1 MNGGHGRRGAPTR
14 YTGSVGADPEPKR
27 RAGRLLVRVL
37 GWSLPAALAAAAF
50 LLVARARAEAD
61 LARAAQLLIEARPAE
76 ARPLL
81 DAHRDSGRVGGR
93 ARAGLAL
100 AAALDGASAT
110 VDFAPPDLT
119 PYRPRTLMDS
129 ALRRGAFDATER
141 LARLARESGDPGAAA
156 YEAAALVEKGDDRAA
171 AALLAE
177 FPGFA
182 TAPGL
187 GQRLARVLEA
197 HGAGAT
203 VTVTDR
209 RGVLAGFLDAGGTFH
224 PEPGGAADVIPAPAL
239 GAARAKGNR
248 GVRLGTDFDLSATA
262 LAALGS
268 ERGSIVLIDLATGE
282 VRAAVTDARTRAS
295 AGGTPAFE
303 QAREPASILKIITTA
318 AAIRAG
324 HDADAE
330 VRGMACNG
338 SQRYRG
344 GVLWCSYP
352 AGPLTGGLK
361 EAFAISCNIAF
372 ANLAVEIGW
381 PAMVEELHR
390 WGFDRPRDELPG
402 VPTHR
407 DGGHSAGRVLQTE
420 GTERELASLGVG
432 LDLTE
437 ITPLHAALLGSV
449 LARGEM
455 VEPALLSADD
465 GVLGL
470 SPRPVVHPAAHRLLE
485 PAWVPLMQRALA
497 GVVEEGGTAEGV
509 APETF
514 PVVMKTGTA
523 STPGLG
529 YHVNYVGVGP
539 MPHPKIAFAVR
550 ITNQPTSHRVRDAAQ
565 DVLANLL
572 EALGRRAW

>member
-1 MNGGHGRRGAPTR
+1 M
-14 YTGSVGADPEPKR
+14 
-27 RAGRLLVRVL
+27 LVRAL
-37 GWSLPAALAAAAF
+37 GWSLPAAVAAAAF
-50 LLVARARAEAD
+50 LLVARARADSD
-61 LARAAQLLIEARPAE
+61 LAQAAQLLIEARPAE
-76 ARPLL
+76 ARTLL
-81 DAHRDSGRVGGR
+81 DGHRDSGRVGGR

-100 AAALDGASAT
+100 AGALDGGSASI
-110 VDFAPPDLT
+110 DFAPPDLA

-129 ALRRGAFDATER
+129 ALRRGAFDATLR

-156 YEAAALVEKGDDRAA
+156 YEAAALVEGGDDRAA

-177 FPGFA
+177 LPGLA

-187 GQRLARVLEA
+187 GQRLSRVLEA

-209 RGVLAGFLDAGGTFH
+209 RGALAGFLDAAGTFR
-224 PEPGGAADVIPAPAL
+224 PEPGSSADVIPAPAL
-239 GAARAKGNR
+239 AAAQATGKR

-262 LAALGS
+262 LQALGT
-268 ERGSIVLIDLATGE
+268 ERGSIVLLDLATGE
-282 VRAAVTDARTRAS
+282 VRAAVTDTRTRAS

-303 QAREPASILKIITTA
+303 QAREPASILKIVTTA
-318 AAIRAG
+318 AALRAG

-330 VRGMACNG
+330 VRGMSCNG

-381 PAMVEELHR
+381 PAMVDELHR
-390 WGFDRPRDELPG
+390 WGFDRPRDEVPG
-402 VPTHR
+402 
-407 DGGHSAGRVLQTE
+407 AGRVLETE

-437 ITPLHAALLGSV
+437 ITPLHAAMLGSV
-449 LARGEM
+449 LAHGEM

-470 SPRPVVHPAAHRLLE
+470 SPRPLAHPAARRILE
-485 PAWVPLMQRALA
+485 PAWVPVIQRALE

-550 ITNQPTSHRVRDAAQ
+550 ITNQPTSHRVREAAQ

>member
-1 MNGGHGRRGAPTR
+1 FR
-14 YTGSVGADPEPKR
+14 
-27 RAGRLLVRVL
+27 
-37 GWSLPAALAAAAF
+37 
-50 LLVARARAEAD
+50 
-61 LARAAQLLIEARPAE
+61 
-76 ARPLL
+76 
-81 DAHRDSGRVGGR
+81 
-93 ARAGLAL
+93 
-100 AAALDGASAT
+100 
-110 VDFAPPDLT
+110 
-119 PYRPRTLMDS
+119 
-129 ALRRGAFDATER
+129 
-141 LARLARESGDPGAAA
+141 
-156 YEAAALVEKGDDRAA
+156 
-171 AALLAE
+171 
-177 FPGFA
+177 
-182 TAPGL
+182 
-187 GQRLARVLEA
+187 
-197 HGAGAT
+197 
-203 VTVTDR
+203 
-209 RGVLAGFLDAGGTFH
+209 
-224 PEPGGAADVIPAPAL
+224 PEPGSSADVIPAPAL
-239 GAARAKGNR
+239 AAAQATGKR

-262 LAALGS
+262 LQALGT
-268 ERGSIVLIDLATGE
+268 ERGSIVLLDLATGE

-303 QAREPASILKIITTA
+303 QAREPASIAKIITTA
-318 AAIRAG
+318 AALRAG

-330 VRGMACNG
+330 VRGMSCNG

-381 PAMVEELHR
+381 PAMVDELHR
-390 WGFDRPRDELPG
+390 WGFDRPRDEVPG
-402 VPTHR
+402 
-407 DGGHSAGRVLQTE
+407 AGRVLETE

-437 ITPLHAALLGSV
+437 ITPLHAAMLGSV
-449 LARGEM
+449 LAHGEM

-470 SPRPVVHPAAHRLLE
+470 SPRPLAHPAARRILE
-485 PAWVPLMQRALA
+485 PAWVPVIQRALE

-550 ITNQPTSHRVRDAAQ
+550 ITNQPTSHRVREAAQ

>member
-1 MNGGHGRRGAPTR
+1 MNAAR
-14 YTGSVGADPEPKR
+14 VVL
-27 RAGRLLVRVL
+27 RAVL
-37 GWSLPAALAAAAF
+37 WSLPIALGAVAF
-50 LLVARARAEAD
+50 LLVGRARAEAD
-61 LARAAQLLIEARPAE
+61 LAQAAERLTAARPSE

-81 DAHRDSGRVGGR
+81 GRHRDSRRLGGR

-100 AAALDGASAT
+100 AAAMEGTPASD
-110 VDFAPPDLT
+110 DFPPTELAF
-119 PYRPRTLMDS
+119 YRTRTLMDA
-129 ALRRGAFDATER
+129 ALRRGEGGASLR
-141 LARLARESGDPGAAA
+141 LARFARQHGDPGAAA
-156 YEAAALVEKGDDRAA
+156 YEAAAFVEGGDDRAA
-171 AALLAE
+171 AAMLAE
-177 FPGFA
+177 FPGIGA
-182 TAPGL
+182 APGL
-187 GQRLARVLEA
+187 GQRVARVLEA

-209 RGVLAGFLDAGGTFH
+209 RGVLAGFMDAGGTFH
-224 PEPGGAADVIPAPAL
+224 AEPGGAADSIPAPAL
-239 GAARAKGNR
+239 AAARAGER
-248 GVRLGTDFDLSATA
+248 HGGVRLATDFDLSAIA
-262 LAALGS
+262 LEALGA
-268 ERGSIVLIDLATGE
+268 ERGSIVLIDVATGG
-282 VRAAVTDARTRAS
+282 VRAAVTDARTRAAS
-295 AGGTPAFE
+295 GGTPAFD
-303 QAREPASILKIITTA
+303 QAREPASIAKIVTA
-318 AAIRAG
+318 AAALRAG

-330 VRGMACNG
+330 VRRMVCNG
-338 SQRYRG
+338 SERYKG

-352 AGPLTGGLK
+352 GGPLTGGLK
-361 EAFAISCNIAF
+361 QAFAISCNIAF
-372 ANLAVEIGW
+372 ANLAIEVGW
-381 PAMVEELHR
+381 AAMVDELHR

-402 VPTHR
+402 
-407 DGGHSAGRVLQTE
+407 AGRVLKTS
-420 GTERELASLGVG
+420 GTPRELASLGVG

-470 SPRPVVHPAAHRLLE
+470 SPRPLAHPAARRILE
-485 PAWVPLMQRALA
+485 PAWVPLLQRALE

-539 MPHPKIAFAVR
+539 LPHPKIAFAVR